1 VKREIKYQPPK
12 IAVHSCDQNERI
24 RRMESHLKRTKE
36 KFKEGLERSAHLGVE
51 ANGVLAGPTRNS
63 KK

>member
-12 IAVHSCDQNERI
+12 IAVHSVEQNERI
-24 RRMESHLKRTKE
+24 RRMVSHLDRKKE
-36 KFKEGLERSAHLGVE
+36 KFKQGVEQSAHLGVE
-51 ANGVLAGPTRNS
+51 ANGVLAGPTRSS